1 MPIMMDSAAG
11 EYLHKMG
18 VPEEDFN
25 SYATHRGDHLT
36 AQRATFANP
45 KLFNEMVVR
54 SDGTIKQGSKARVEP
69 EGEVMR
75 MWEAIETYMNRKQPL
90 IIIAGKDYGQGSSR
104 DWAAKGVRLAGVEA
118 IVAEGFERIHRT
130 NLVGM
135 GVLPLEFKAGTD
147 RKTLKLDGTELYSVI
162 GNIAPRTDLTLVI
175 ERATADGVGLSAA
188 CGFRV
193 FVPLLVM
200 SIASLMGWFEP
211 MKGFEWLAIPSVCI
225 GLAVATV
232 CEIGAYYIPWVDNA
246 LDTIATPAAMV
257 AGTLTTMAV
266 SSGEMSQFA
275 SWAAA
280 IIVGGGTATAVQMG
294 TVAVRG
300 LSTATTGGI
309 ANPVVSTGEW
319 IGAIV
324 VSVLSLIV
332 PVLVVIVGIL
342 LVRTMRKFDVEISLP
357 SQAVE
362 SFEAEDIEQI
372 RAKFYAINWRR
383 LFLTQLQAADSD
395 ISFAVQDTETELYL
409 HIQLN
414 TQSSKAE
421 PVFQIDSNIQ
431 LTVESKEF
439 LGFLTRKKK
448 YDVVY
453 KNLNQTQ
460 VSEQLSL
467 FLNGQID
474 AMTEQY
480 RQLMHKKMLQE
491 HRLA

>member
-1 MPIMMDSAAG
+1 M
-11 EYLHKMG
+11 
-18 VPEEDFN
+18 
-25 SYATHRGDHLT
+25 
-36 AQRATFANP
+36 
-45 KLFNEMVVR
+45 
-54 SDGTIKQGSKARVEP
+54 
-69 EGEVMR
+69 
-75 MWEAIETYMNRKQPL
+75 IETL
-90 IIIAGKDYGQGSSR
+90 LS
-104 DWAAKGVRLAGVEA
+104 LC
-118 IVAEGFERIHRT
+118 
-130 NLVGM
+130 
-135 GVLPLEFKAGTD
+135 
-147 RKTLKLDGTELYSVI
+147 I
-162 GNIAPRTDLTLVI
+162 GI
-175 ERATADGVGLSAA
+175 GLSAA

-342 LVRTMRKFDVEISLP
+342 LVVIAIRWIKRKR
-357 SQAVE
+357 QE
-362 SFEAEDIEQI
+362 ST
-372 RAKFYAINWRR
+372 NH
-383 LFLTQLQAADSD
+383 S
-395 ISFAVQDTETELYL
+395 
-409 HIQLN
+409 
-414 TQSSKAE
+414 
-421 PVFQIDSNIQ
+421 
-431 LTVESKEF
+431 TV
-439 LGFLTRKKK
+439 
-448 YDVVY
+448 
-453 KNLNQTQ
+453 
-460 VSEQLSL
+460 
-467 FLNGQID
+467 
-474 AMTEQY
+474 
-480 RQLMHKKMLQE
+480 
-491 HRLA
+491 